1 MEEKYSLEN
10 VKPTQQ
16 KIFFYYSS
24 DHEYDYT
31 KIYTCNSYLLKRCNK
46 YKCFIKDLLD
56 IHVKLYTTC
65 SIEKKYTEFEMGTLM
80 FKNKEYKIIN
90 FDLYYFLP
98 VNDKIETRIATC
110 QIEKDLFLQLKKLEE
125 I

>member
-1 MEEKYSLEN
+1 MEEKYSLKH

-24 DHEYDYT
+24 DQEQDYT
-31 KIYTCNSYLLKRCNK
+31 KIYTCNSYLFKSSNK
-46 YKCFIKDLLD
+46 YKCFIKELLD

-65 SIEKKYTEFEMGTLM
+65 SMEKKYTEFKTGTLM
-80 FKNKEYKIIN
+80 FENKEFKIIN
-90 FDLYYFLP
+90 FDLYYYLTI
-98 VNDKIETRIATC
+98 NDKIETRIATC